1 MKILVAEDE
10 PILIRTIE
18 MRLKRDGHEV
28 LLAEDGQQALDKL
41 EEGPPDLIITDIM
54 MPYASGLEIIA
65 AIRAK
70 GWPKVPVIILSG
82 MGQED
87 VGVVSAIIRDVAR
100 DRAVLMVEHNLS
112 VVANICQHVTVL
124 QRGEILAEGDYATVS
139 QDERVRVAYMGTEE
153 H

>member
-18 MRLKRDGHEV
+18 MRLKRDGYEV
-28 LLAEDGQQALDKL
+28 WLAEDGQQALDRL
-41 EEGPPDLIITDIM
+41 EQGPPDLIITDIM

-65 AIRAK
+65 AVRAK
-70 GWPKVPVIILSG
+70 AWPKVPVIILSG

-87 VGVVSAIIRDVAR
+87 V
-100 DRAVLMVEHNLS
+100 VLEAFKLGADDYITKPFSPNELS
-112 VVANICQHVTVL
+112 V
-124 QRGEILAEGDYATVS
+124 
-139 QDERVRVAYMGTEE
+139 RVRRLLT